1 MSVAEDRIVRRL
13 DISIEKLTEI
23 SDNIEKMSD
32 GFARMSET
40 LLEIGMNVRQA
51 SDTLER
57 MEKQR

>member
-13 DISIEKLTEI
+13 DILIEAVKESGVRFLE
-23 SDNIEKMSD
+23 M
-32 GFARMSET
+32 RET
-40 LLEIGMNVRQA
+40 LLGIGMTVRQA